1 VLQGI
6 LGLWGVLVAML
17 YGSVFY
23 GSFVKIW
30 GVNNEF
36 TWQHYIDF
44 SGTGLEVL
52 FRTAQVAAVSAVLAT
67 LLGFLIAYLVTRQH
81 FFGRGTLE
89 TTSML
94 SFATPGTVM
103 GVAYVIAFNVGP
115 WLLTGTFAVLVLA
128 LIFRNMPA
136 SIRSVIAGLSQID
149 KALDEASTLLRAPSS
164 TTLARVL
171 VPLLIP
177 QLLSGI
183 VFAFVRGMTAISQI
197 IFLVSPGNLLATVL
211 MLSWLEQGNLGRAA
225 AMSTVMILGLLG
237 MILLLLAF
245 SKRFS
250 RNGTGLEGIG

>member
-1 VLQGI
+1 
-6 LGLWGVLVAML
+6 
-17 YGSVFY
+17 
-23 GSFVKIW
+23 
-30 GVNNEF
+30 
-36 TWQHYIDF
+36 
-44 SGTGLEVL
+44 
-52 FRTAQVAAVSAVLAT
+52 
-67 LLGFLIAYLVTRQH
+67 
-81 FFGRGTLE
+81 
-89 TTSML
+89 
-94 SFATPGTVM
+94 
-103 GVAYVIAFNVGP
+103 
-115 WLLTGTFAVLVLA
+115 
-128 LIFRNMPA
+128 MPA

-237 MILLLLAF
+237 MILLLFAF